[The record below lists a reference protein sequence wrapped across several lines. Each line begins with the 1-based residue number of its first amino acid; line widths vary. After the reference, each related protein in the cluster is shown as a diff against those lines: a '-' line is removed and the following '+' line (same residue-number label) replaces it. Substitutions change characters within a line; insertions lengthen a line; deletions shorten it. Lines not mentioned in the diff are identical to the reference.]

1 MKRNLLIALMLC
13 AAWPA
18 AQSQT
23 YDTVYC
29 RDPECYYH
37 EWYDECPFFYRDS
50 NLFCLTQ
57 HPHFVFSQACRYAI
71 PIRAPQPVKV
81 RGLAAMVAIDSTVEM
96 FSCRQGDYLNS
107 IGSGYIPEYL
117 ELYRFDGVFLPCE
130 VCNELDSL
138 ELIASVRW
146 DTATPEIVKLPRSND
161 TAQWGFHYC
170 YLYKAYFDSAI
181 TMDTLFYIGGTS
193 FGNERVGYWDDR
205 LKNKPVLYSEIEHSP
220 FRSNSYSYYC
230 DNRRRCEY
238 KNPNYIH
245 WNRTPGQIGC
255 YGPFFP
261 ILDSSS
267 HLRVSVNNPEMGWV
281 TGGGNFPDSTLRT
294 IEAMPYHPYKFVQWN
309 DGVTDNPRSV
319 FLTRDT
325 LFTALL
331 TEKTRFLVSV
341 SSTDRSRG
349 YVEGGGY
356 CLEGDTA
363 TLTAIPYEGF
373 LFNRW
378 TDGENDSVRR
388 SNPRKLAV
396 TSDTSCTATFKGP
409 DGVDAPG
416 APDNLFDLR
425 PNPTHGT
432 VTVTTRHA
440 SSATLTLRNAAGQEV
455 LHHTAKRQA
464 FSIDVD
470 KLPAGVY
477 FATLVTPQGTATRK
491 LVIE

>member
-1 MKRNLLIALMLC
+1 MKRNLLIALLLC
-13 AAWPA
+13 AVWPA

-37 EWYDECPFFYRDS
+37 EWYDECPQFYQDS
-50 NLFCLTQ
+50 HRFCLTQ
-57 HPHFVFSQACRYAI
+57 HPFFLYSDAKRYAI
-71 PIRAPQPVKV
+71 PIYAPHPVRV
-81 RGLAAMVAIDSTVEM
+81 RGIAALVAIDTTVEM
-96 FSCRQGDYLNS
+96 ESCTNGAYLNS
-107 IGSGYIPEYL
+107 IGNGYIPEYF
-117 ELYRFDGVFLPCE
+117 ELYRYQGVIHPYE
-130 VCNELDSL
+130 EIDIL
-138 ELIASVRW
+138 ELIDSVRW
-146 DTATPEIVKLPRSND
+146 DTATPVIVKLPRSND
-161 TAQWGFHYC
+161 TAQYGFQYC
-170 YLYKAYFDSAI
+170 YLYKAYFDSTF
-181 TMDTLFYIGGTS
+181 TMDSLFYIGGTS
-193 FGNERVGYWDDR
+193 FGNEHLSYWSST
-205 LKNKPVLYSEIEHSP
+205 LKNRPVLYSEMEHFS
-220 FRSNSYSYYC
+220 RI
-230 DNRRRCEY
+230 
-238 KNPNYIH
+238 PNYSH
-245 WNRTPGQIGC
+245 YCGTSRRALFKEEMDTYWRRSSPQWGHF
-255 YGPFFP
+255 GPFFP

-281 TGGGNFPDSTLRT
+281 TGGGNFPDSTLCT
-294 IEAMPYHPYKFVQWN
+294 IEAVPYHPYKFVQWN

-396 TSDTSCTATFKGP
+396 TSDTNCTATFKGP